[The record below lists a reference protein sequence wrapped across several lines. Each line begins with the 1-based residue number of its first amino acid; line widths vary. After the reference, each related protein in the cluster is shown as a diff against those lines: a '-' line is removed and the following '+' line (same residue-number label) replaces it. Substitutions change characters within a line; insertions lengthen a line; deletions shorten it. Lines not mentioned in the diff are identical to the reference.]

1 MIVYLPNLIP
11 GLSSRTFSR
20 CSLAKNMYAD
30 RPRLGALGSAQQL
43 ALSLGNTMH
52 TSDLPFFF
60 FPPSALVALPLPRVT
75 FSLGMMLVICDEL
88 HVVCQWL
95 VEKHKMWVGSEPAE
109 SKVNVCA
116 QVAG

>member
-1 MIVYLPNLIP
+1 MIVDLPNLMP

-43 ALSLGNTMH
+43 ALSLGNSMY
-52 TSDLPFFF
+52 TSGLPFFF

-95 VEKHKMWVGSEPAE
+95 AEKHKMRMRAEPAE
-109 SKVNVCA
+109 SKVYEWA
-116 QVAG
+116 QVTG